1 MFPRKPLIFLIEVS
15 HAIPTQYWNIRLK
28 PIMGPKKF
36 IIYVMGRV
44 TRLGGLP
51 GLPGRV
57 TLSAGVT
64 ICPADI
70 FNYSNYFY
78 RINFSFYFCFLFF
91 NCILLSVIHH
101 IHEPLA
107 RIHRS
112 T

>member
-1 MFPRKPLIFLIEVS
+1 
-15 HAIPTQYWNIRLK
+15 
-28 PIMGPKKF
+28 
-36 IIYVMGRV
+36 MGRV

-78 RINFSFYFCFLFF
+78 RINFFYFWFFFLIVFCFLSYIIYMSLWLGYTGQPYPTH
-91 NCILLSVIHH
+91 CH
-101 IHEPLA
+101 
-107 RIHRS
+107 
-112 T
+112 